1 MVCFQNSRNR
11 SSTAREEP
19 AVRRINDVNPRNG
32 SATSLANSQ
41 SSPSP
46 PVPPPSYPAPREP
59 PFPLSVSPFPRL
71 PPPVTPGTLLL
82 RFGSDLDT
90 TRRTSGATR
99 PPDLCPLLS
108 PVRPLCRSPFSR
120 AYNTIPLPPLLVGSV
135 TILHAR
141 FFFGVHRRRLLP
153 RHPAHGISK

>member
-41 SSPSP
+41 SSPFP
-46 PVPPPSYPAPREP
+46 RPPPSCPTPWVP

-71 PPPVTPGTLLL
+71 PPPVTPGTHPLL
-82 RFGSDLDT
+82 FGSDPDT
-90 TRRTSGATR
+90 TRGTSGATR
-99 PPDLCPLLS
+99 PLDLCPLLS
-108 PVRPLCRSPFSR
+108 PVRPLCRPPSSR
-120 AYNTIPLPPLLVGSV
+120 AYNTTLLPPLLVLVSV
-135 TILHAR
+135 TSLFAR
-141 FFFGVHRRRLLP
+141 FFGVHNRRFLP